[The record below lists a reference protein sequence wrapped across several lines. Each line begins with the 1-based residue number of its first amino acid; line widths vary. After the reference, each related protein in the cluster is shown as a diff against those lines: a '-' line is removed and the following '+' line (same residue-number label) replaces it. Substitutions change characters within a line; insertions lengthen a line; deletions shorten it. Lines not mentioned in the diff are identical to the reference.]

1 MLEKKYYVYQYLTE
15 NGVPYYI
22 GKGSANRIRE
32 KHTHTVVPPA
42 DRRII
47 VKDGLTNDEAKALE
61 IELIT
66 KYKRKIDGGILDN
79 IKINQWACFD
89 GWNHSEESKKKIS
102 QKNKG
107 KVRSK
112 QAKQNYRKPKT
123 SEHAEKIRQANLGRP
138 RDSRYEKISSAKQ
151 KQKWY
156 NNGIE
161 TRIFE
166 PGKELNGFVLGRK
179 LKV

>member
-1 MLEKKYYVYQYLTE
+1 MKFFNNTFYDVVEK
-15 NGVPYYI
+15 NI
-22 GKGSANRIRE
+22 N
-32 KHTHTVVPPA
+32 
-42 DRRII
+42 
-47 VKDGLTNDEAKALE
+47 LTNPKQKIYNAK
-61 IELIT
+61 
-66 KYKRKIDGGILDN
+66 D
-79 IKINQWACFD
+79 IKKKCHKF
-89 GWNHSEESKKKIS
+89 EESKKKIS

-107 KVRSK
+107 KVRSE

-138 RDSRYEKISSAKQ
+138 RDSRYEKISLAKQ

-161 TRIFE
+161 TRMFE